1 MIHPGGRNIS
11 LPRPVVASMTFA
23 RATRPQSLARRAAL
37 LLLALA
43 LGSCSFDRN
52 RTAEHA
58 ETKLVGLSRADLYR
72 CAGLPHRETVIDG
85 VTFATY
91 ENQLSSS
98 NALTLP
104 FIGGGLTQGTNNYC
118 RTTFTLEK
126 GAVSSVNYAG
136 ATGPFYAEHEQC
148 SYTVQACLKLVE
160 EREKAAGP
168 TLLPEPLR
176 PSYSEMSRPS
186 LYDQP

>member
-1 MIHPGGRNIS
+1 MGFDS
-11 LPRPVVASMTFA
+11 ASG
-23 RATRPQSLARRAAL
+23 TRHVARRAGLVL
-37 LLLALA
+37 LTLV
-43 LGSCSFDRN
+43 LGSCSVDRN

-58 ETKLVGLSRADLYR
+58 ETQLVGLSRADLYR
-72 CAGLPHRETVIDG
+72 CAGLPHRESVIDG

-91 ENQLSSS
+91 ENQLSTS

-148 SYTVQACLKLVE
+148 AYTVQACLKLVE
-160 EREKAAGP
+160 DRNKAAGP
-168 TLLPEPLR
+168 ALLPEPLR